1 MPELLAT
8 VLARAGMLLLEA
20 VIVRVVQE
28 IFVAFT
34 KPRHAAAFA

>member
-1 MPELLAT
+1 MPELFAT

-20 VIVRVVQE
+20 VIVRVVQQ

-34 KPRHAAAFA
+34 KPSATAVA

>member
-28 IFVAFT
+28 IFVALT
-34 KPRHAAAFA
+34 KPRHANAFA

>member
-8 VLARAGMLLLEA
+8 ILAKAGMLLLEA

-28 IFVAFT
+28 IFVAIT
-34 KPRHAAAFA
+34 RPATAVAA

>member
-8 VLARAGMLLLEA
+8 ILAKAGMLLLEA

-28 IFVAFT
+28 IFVAIT
-34 KPRHAAAFA
+34 KPAALAAA

>member
-8 VLARAGMLLLEA
+8 VIARAGMLLLET
-20 VIVRVVQE
+20 VIVRVVQQ

-34 KPRHAAAFA
+34 KPRATAFA